1 MGFLRRRLITAGLVA
16 NAVRP
21 IPGLRIGAA
30 AFLPGWLASELVPQ
44 ALVTTLVDTGISV
57 VRGRASKA
65 GLAVSAATVA
75 ALGYLIHQAR
85 GARVVVDA
93 CLDRDLGA
101 ELAAQL
107 DPVTPEELATPW
119 HRLVNPFR
127 IVDPRIQV
135 ERDVRYADAGRR
147 GLLDIY
153 RPAGRT
159 LENAPVMLQ
168 IHGGGW
174 VLGAKEQQ
182 GVPLCQH
189 MAGLGWVVVSINYRL
204 APRDRFPAQIIDV
217 KRAIAWIR
225 QHIAEYGG
233 DPSYVVV
240 TGGSAGGH
248 LTALAALTPNDP
260 EYQPGFEDIDTT
272 VQAAVPHYAVFDIA
286 GATGLRS
293 SIAMRDNFFAPR
305 VVGHTWASDP
315 EVFEHGSP
323 ILRIHEEAP
332 DFFVI
337 HGTNDSLV
345 SIEQARL
352 FVAELRK
359 RSRRTVVY
367 AEVPGAQHAF
377 DVFPSIRS
385 AHVVQAIA
393 RYLTWHHLYRR
404 DGAPQAAVAGQ
415 PVG

>member
-1 MGFLRRRLITAGLVA
+1 MGFLRRRLITAALTA
-16 NAVRP
+16 NAVHP
-21 IPGLRIGAA
+21 IPGLRTGAA
-30 AFLPGWLASELVPQ
+30 AFLPGWLTGELVPQ
-44 ALVTTLVDTGISV
+44 TLVATMLDTGISV
-57 VRGRASKA
+57 ARGRVSKT
-65 GLAVSAATVA
+65 GLAVSAGTVA
-75 ALGYLIHQAR
+75 ALAYLAHQAR
-85 GARVVVDA
+85 GSRVIVDG
-93 CLDRDLGA
+93 CLDRDLGP

-107 DPVTPEELATPW
+107 DPVLPEELATPW

-127 IVDPRIQV
+127 MVDARV
-135 ERDVRYADAGRR
+135 KVDRDVRYSPAGRR
-147 GLLDIY
+147 GLLDVY
-153 RPAGRT
+153 RPVGRE
-159 LENAPVMLQ
+159 LKDAPVLLQ

-182 GVPLCQH
+182 GVPLCQQ
-189 MAGLGWVVVSINYRL
+189 MASLGWVVVSINYRL
-204 APRDRFPAQIIDV
+204 APRDRFPAQIVDV

-225 QHIAEYGG
+225 EHIADYGG

-260 EYQPGFEDIDTT
+260 EYQPGFEEVDTT

-293 SIAMRDNFFAPR
+293 AIAMRDNFFAPR
-305 VVGHTWASDP
+305 VVGNTWASVP

-323 ILRIHEEAP
+323 ILRIHGDAP

-337 HGTNDSLV
+337 HGAQDSLV
-345 SIEQARL
+345 SVEQARH
-352 FVAELRK
+352 FVAELRR
-359 RSRRTVVY
+359 RSERTVVY
-367 AEVPGAQHAF
+367 AELPGAQHAF

-393 RYLTWHHLYRR
+393 RYLTWHHTYRR
-404 DGAPQAAVAGQ
+404 EAAPQMAPGTPSVS
-415 PVG
+415 

>member
-1 MGFLRRRLITAGLVA
+1 MGFLRRRLVTAAFVA

-21 IPGLRIGAA
+21 IPGLRTGAA
-30 AFLPGWLASELVPQ
+30 AFLPGWLTSELVPQ
-44 ALVTTLVDTGISV
+44 ALVATLLDTGVSLA
-57 VRGRASKA
+57 RGRASRT

-75 ALGYLIHQAR
+75 ALGYLIHQSR
-85 GARVVVDA
+85 GARTTVDA
-93 CLDRDLGA
+93 CIDRDLGA

-107 DPVTPEELATPW
+107 DPVLPEELATPW

-127 IVDPRIQV
+127 IVDARV
-135 ERDVRYADAGRR
+135 RVDRDLRYSDAGRR

-153 RPAGRT
+153 RPVGRD
-159 LENAPVMLQ
+159 LREAPVLLQ

-189 MAGLGWVVVSINYRL
+189 MASLGWVVVSINYRL

-225 QHIAEYGG
+225 EHIAEYGG

-260 EYQPGFEDIDTT
+260 EYQPGFEDVDTT
-272 VQAAVPHYAVFDIA
+272 VQGAVPHYAVFDIA

-293 SIAMRDNFFAPR
+293 SIAMRDTFFAPR
-305 VVGHTWASDP
+305 VVGHTWESDP
-315 EVFEHGSP
+315 ELFEHGSP
-323 ILRIHEEAP
+323 ILRIHEDAP

-337 HGTNDSLV
+337 HGGNDSLV
-345 SIEQARL
+345 SVEQARM
-352 FVAELRK
+352 FVTELRR

-367 AEVPGAQHAF
+367 AELPGAQHAF

-385 AHVVQAIA
+385 AHVVQAIG
-393 RYLTWHHLYRR
+393 RYLTWHHTYRR
-404 DGAPQAAVAGQ
+404 ASAPAAAISQ
-415 PVG
+415 KPVG